1 MTRETRETVTV
12 ILAAVL
18 FGGLALFAV
27 GSMAQPAQP
36 VG

>member
-18 FGGLALFAV
+18 FGGLVLWGVSAFA
-27 GSMAQPAQP
+27 G
-36 VG
+36 GL